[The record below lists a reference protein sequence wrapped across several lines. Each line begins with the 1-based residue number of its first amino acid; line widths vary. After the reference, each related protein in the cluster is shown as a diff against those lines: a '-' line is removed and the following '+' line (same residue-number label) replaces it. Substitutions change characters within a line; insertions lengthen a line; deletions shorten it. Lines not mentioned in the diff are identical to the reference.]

1 MSNSNNLTSKKKM
14 AKKLINQIQKIRS
27 KNNVNWMD
35 VLRLGFKHDP
45 QNASKIMSK
54 IYLDDQKI
62 SALVKKLYKIYNK

>member
-1 MSNSNNLTSKKKM
+1 MHSKNKKKNTV
-14 AKKLINQIQKIRS
+14 KKYLNIINKIEKVRS

-62 SALVKKLYKIYNK
+62 SALVKKLYKIYN

>member
-1 MSNSNNLTSKKKM
+1 MSNSNNLTSKKKVM

-27 KNNVNWMD
+27 KNNINWMD

-45 QNASKIMSK
+45 RNASKIMSK

-62 SALVKKLYKIYNK
+62 SALVKKLYKIYN